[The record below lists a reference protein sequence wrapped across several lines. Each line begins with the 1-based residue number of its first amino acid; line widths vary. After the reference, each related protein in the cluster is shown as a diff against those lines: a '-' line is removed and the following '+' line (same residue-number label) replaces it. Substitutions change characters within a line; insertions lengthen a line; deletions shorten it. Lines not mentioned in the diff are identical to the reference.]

1 MKGGCAKTIRTSHRS
16 GRTPVNAV
24 AQQCPARSA
33 IHRIRP
39 GFPRVLSPTTANVAT
54 RKSVAPTYLKAMPSK
69 PIELPPRVAQAFVKD
84 MRAFFAAPSSCRMRF
99 AARQL
104 QALNEHRRP
113 RDKPLRLADV
123 KQMFL
128 QMRDHA

>member
-1 MKGGCAKTIRTSHRS
+1 MP
-16 GRTPVNAV
+16 GRT
-24 AQQCPARSA
+24 
-33 IHRIRP
+33 
-39 GFPRVLSPTTANVAT
+39 
-54 RKSVAPTYLKAMPSK
+54 YLQAMPSK
-69 PIELPPRVAQAFVKD
+69 PIELPPTVAKAFVQD
-84 MRAFFAAPSSCRMRF
+84 MRAFFAAPNTLKQDEI

-128 QMRDHA
+128 QMRAHE

>member
-1 MKGGCAKTIRTSHRS
+1 
-16 GRTPVNAV
+16 
-24 AQQCPARSA
+24 
-33 IHRIRP
+33 
-39 GFPRVLSPTTANVAT
+39 
-54 RKSVAPTYLKAMPSK
+54 MPSK
-69 PIELPPRVAQAFVKD
+69 PIELPPDVALSFVRD
-84 MRAFFAAPSSCRMRF
+84 MRAFFAAPDTLKQDEV

-128 QMRDHA
+128 QLRDHA

>member
-1 MKGGCAKTIRTSHRS
+1 
-16 GRTPVNAV
+16 
-24 AQQCPARSA
+24 
-33 IHRIRP
+33 
-39 GFPRVLSPTTANVAT
+39 
-54 RKSVAPTYLKAMPSK
+54 
-69 PIELPPRVAQAFVKD
+69 
-84 MRAFFAAPSSCRMRF
+84 MRAFFAAPNTLKQDEI

-128 QMRDHA
+128 QMKDDV